1 MKHQFLKTTP
11 EISKRMSKVKT
22 KRNKPETLL
31 AKALWHKGYR
41 YYLNNRKLIG
51 TPDITITKF
60 NIAIFIDGEFWHG
73 KDIKE
78 FESRNHNNKEYWLE
92 KIQENIKHDSYVIK
106 KLQQDGW
113 NVIRFWSK
121 DIMHYLDDC
130 ITVIEDYIQS
140 SYLE

>member
-92 KIQENIKHDSYVIK
+92 KIHENIKHDSYVTK
-106 KLQQDGW
+106 NSSKMDGMLFAFGAK
-113 NVIRFWSK
+113 I
-121 DIMHYLDDC
+121 
-130 ITVIEDYIQS
+130 
-140 SYLE
+140 

>member
-92 KIQENIKHDSYVIK
+92 KIHENIKHDSYVTK
-106 KLQQDGW
+106 KLQQDRW

-140 SYLE
+140 NYLE

>member
-92 KIQENIKHDSYVIK
+92 KIHENIKHDSYVTK
-106 KLQQDGW
+106 KLKQDVW
-113 NVIRFWSK
+113 IVIRFWSK

>member
-11 EISKRMSKVKT
+11 EISRRMSKVKT

-41 YYLNNRKLIG
+41 YYLNNRKLLG
-51 TPDITITKF
+51 TPDITISKF
-60 NIAIFIDGEFWHG
+60 NIVIFIDGEFWHG

-92 KIQENIKHDSYVIK
+92 KIQENIKHDSYVTK
-106 KLQQDGW
+106 KGTLKSHGVGD
-113 NVIRFWSK
+113 R
-121 DIMHYLDDC
+121 L
-130 ITVIEDYIQS
+130 
-140 SYLE
+140 

>member
-73 KDIKE
+73 KYIKE

-92 KIQENIKHDSYVIK
+92 KIHENIKHDSYVTK

-113 NVIRFWSK
+113 NVVRFWSK
-121 DIMHYLDDC
+121 DIL
-130 ITVIEDYIQS
+130 
-140 SYLE
+140 L

>member
-11 EISKRMSKVKT
+11 EISRRMSKVKT

-41 YYLNNRKLIG
+41 YYLNNRKLLG
-51 TPDITITKF
+51 TPDITISKF
-60 NIAIFIDGEFWHG
+60 NIVIFIDGEFWHG

-92 KIQENIKHDSYVIK
+92 KIQENIKHDSYVTK
-106 KLQQDGW
+106 KLQQDVW

-140 SYLE
+140 NYIE

>member
-92 KIQENIKHDSYVIK
+92 KIQENIKHDSYVTK

-121 DIMHYLDDC
+121 DIMQYLDDC

>member
-11 EISKRMSKVKT
+11 EISRRMSKVKT

-41 YYLNNRKLIG
+41 YYLNNRKLLG
-51 TPDITITKF
+51 TPDITISKF
-60 NIAIFIDGEFWHG
+60 NIVIFIDGEFWHG

-92 KIQENIKHDSYVIK
+92 KIQENIKHDSYVTK

-121 DIMHYLDDC
+121 DIMQYLDDC

-140 SYLE
+140 NYIE

>member
-73 KDIKE
+73 KYIKE

-92 KIQENIKHDSYVIK
+92 KIHENIKHDSYVTK

-113 NVIRFWSK
+113 NVDRFWSK
-121 DIMHYLDDC
+121 DIMHDLDDC

>member
-51 TPDITITKF
+51 TPDITIAKF

-92 KIQENIKHDSYVIK
+92 KIHENIKHDSYVTK

-113 NVIRFWSK
+113 NVIRFWM
-121 DIMHYLDDC
+121 IAL
-130 ITVIEDYIQS
+130 
-140 SYLE
+140 LL